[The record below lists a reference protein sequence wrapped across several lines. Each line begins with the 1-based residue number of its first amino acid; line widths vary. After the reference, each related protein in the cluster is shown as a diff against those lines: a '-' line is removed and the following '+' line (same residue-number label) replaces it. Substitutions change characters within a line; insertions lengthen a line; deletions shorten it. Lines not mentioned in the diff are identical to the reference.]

1 MGNDD
6 KEVKHSTDGNSP
18 AEWLR
23 DQLRID
29 GEKIG
34 SEPVWSD
41 RATEIFDN
49 LPDGLVA
56 DLNTRLIRGRGSEI
70 IDFKNF
76 GQRYGLTAAEVKIVE
91 SIAEGLSVPDHA
103 AANGISVNT
112 ARVHMQ
118 RVLEKTGARRQTDLL
133 RLVLTS

>member
-1 MGNDD
+1 MGNGDREA
-6 KEVKHSTDGNSP
+6 KRSTDGNSP
-18 AEWLR
+18 VEWLR

-41 RATEIFDN
+41 RVAEIFDI
-49 LPDGLVA
+49 LPDDLVPDINA
-56 DLNTRLIRGRGSEI
+56 RLIQGRGSEI
-70 IDFKNF
+70 TDFKNF